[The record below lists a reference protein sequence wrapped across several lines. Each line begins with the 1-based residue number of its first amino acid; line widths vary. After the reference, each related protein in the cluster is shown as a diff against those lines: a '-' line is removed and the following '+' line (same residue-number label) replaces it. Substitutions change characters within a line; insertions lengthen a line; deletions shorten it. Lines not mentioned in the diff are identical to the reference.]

1 MTAVPSVL
9 AGSVRRVYSSQ
20 SRHSWSGSTPPRSS
34 QGSEQWGGRE
44 SLARRVAKSDEG
56 AAADPSLGVRPV
68 LLGLA
73 GPRSFG
79 PLLADVSWAARPAN

>member
-1 MTAVPSVL
+1 MSL
-9 AGSVRRVYSSQ
+9 VRC
-20 SRHSWSGSTPPRSS
+20 
-34 QGSEQWGGRE
+34 
-44 SLARRVAKSDEG
+44 VAKSDEG